1 MAELINKSK
10 DILEKFEA
18 SGHLIELSKRHDSAQ
33 VTTSINKGMKDI
45 KRDFN
50 KKDSE
55 SNNTASKI
63 ILTA

>member
-1 MAELINKSK
+1 MADVINKSK
-10 DILEKFEA
+10 NILEKFKA
-18 SGHLIELSKRHDSAQ
+18 NGHLTELSKSDSAK

-50 KKDSE
+50 KKESE